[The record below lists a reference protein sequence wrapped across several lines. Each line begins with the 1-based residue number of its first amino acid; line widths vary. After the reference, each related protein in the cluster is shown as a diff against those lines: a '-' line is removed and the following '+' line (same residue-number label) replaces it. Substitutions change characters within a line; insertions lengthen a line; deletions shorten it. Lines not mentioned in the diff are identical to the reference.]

1 MATASAVV
9 SRRGNDQFRGLFSDT
24 WAVTAT
30 LDAGSLVDGAGETD
44 DVTVAGVALGDMVIG
59 ASLGVDLVG
68 LTVTGYVSAAN
79 TVKFRIQ
86 NESGSTA
93 DLASATMRDR
103 YCSHGVRIG
112 GLVPPFSFKGFYG
125 YFSLFTVG

>member
-9 SRRGNDQFRGLFSDT
+9 SRRGTDQFRGLFSDT
-24 WAVTAT
+24 WAVTCT
-30 LDAGSLVDGAGETD
+30 LNAGSLVDGAGETD

-86 NESGSTA
+86 NESGSTV
-93 DLASATMRDR
+93 DLASATMKIVV
-103 YCSHGVRIG
+103 VRM
-112 GLVPPFSFKGFYG
+112 V
-125 YFSLFTVG
+125 

>member
-24 WAVTAT
+24 WSVRAT
-30 LDAGSLVDGAGETD
+30 LDAGNLVDGAGETD
-44 DVTVAGVALGDMVIG
+44 DVTVPGVALGDMVLG

-68 LTVTGYVSAAN
+68 LSVTGYVSAAN

-93 DLASATMRDR
+93 DLASTTLRFVVARM
-103 YCSHGVRIG
+103 V
-112 GLVPPFSFKGFYG
+112 
-125 YFSLFTVG
+125 

>member
-9 SRRGNDQFRGLFSDT
+9 TRRGNDQFRGLFSDT
-24 WAVTAT
+24 WAVTCT
-30 LDAGSLVDGAGETD
+30 LNAGNLVDGAGETD

-68 LTVTGYVSAAN
+68 ITVTGYVSAAD

-86 NESGSTA
+86 NESGSTV
-93 DLASATMRDR
+93 DLASATLRIVI
-103 YCSHGVRIG
+103 VRM
-112 GLVPPFSFKGFYG
+112 V
-125 YFSLFTVG
+125 